1 MASHGFNIFSLKL
14 QPTIAVIVMQ
24 CLNEWIRFA
33 LQVEYRDA
41 PNKQPSRVLKKQ
53 CLGKYSLVCDSCY
66 CSLGMSWVGAALF
79 LACSRFDYA
88 SIGLTLLHEAAQNAC
103 SILLHLAACCISTAP

>member
-1 MASHGFNIFSLKL
+1 
-14 QPTIAVIVMQ
+14 MQ

-53 CLGKYSLVCDSCY
+53 CLRKNFESIAWSAILAIVV
-66 CSLGMSWVGAALF
+66 LGCLGWGLPWAALF

-103 SILLHLAACCISTAP
+103 